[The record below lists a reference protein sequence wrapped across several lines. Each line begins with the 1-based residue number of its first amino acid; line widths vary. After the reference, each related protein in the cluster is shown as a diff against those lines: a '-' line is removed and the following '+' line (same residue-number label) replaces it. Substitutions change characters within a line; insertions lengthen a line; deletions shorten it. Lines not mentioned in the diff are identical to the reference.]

1 MEAHPY
7 GFRIV
12 GSPFEHRRLVDHAA
26 AFVAYCSCDE
36 RADVNREAYLS
47 AFTFGA
53 DFAGRADQWGR
64 LDVAGFVGPCWSPW
78 LWFDVD
84 RADLDAALTDAR
96 RLAAV
101 LDDRYRLGSDD
112 LLVFF
117 SGSKGF
123 HLGLPLSICGTPPPS
138 VTFNRTALRFAEHVA
153 ELAGVPIDTG
163 VYDKVRPFRAP
174 NSRHPKTGFHKH
186 RLMADE
192 LMGLKLA
199 KITERARAPA
209 PFDVPT
215 PTRASDTAAADW
227 TAAAELVAS
236 DHQAKAARQANGS
249 PTLNRATLTFI
260 REGAAQGDR
269 HRLLFSA
276 AANLGEFGCPPA
288 LAVALLEES
297 ALDCGLPP
305 KEARRQIECG
315 LAAVPSPS
323 PAAGDSGPVAMKAA
337 DAPAIGTADAGA
349 VGLDVGAGS
358 SSARDAAPSE
368 PLGTGAPPAVDLRA
382 DLARLWTSTAATSAP
397 GPGPAP
403 AGERSKAK
411 GLPLA
416 VGAEPKPLQSS
427 APPRKPGPIPPP
439 GARLFYFNDKMR
451 PCSAAEC
458 YQWTWEGAPRWF
470 YAAEFPPPG
479 TGEGWTP

>member
-1 MEAHPY
+1 
-7 GFRIV
+7 
-12 GSPFEHRRLVDHAA
+12 
-26 AFVAYCSCDE
+26 
-36 RADVNREAYLS
+36 
-47 AFTFGA
+47 
-53 DFAGRADQWGR
+53 
-64 LDVAGFVGPCWSPW
+64 

-112 LLVFF
+112 LLAFF

-138 VTFNRTALRFAEHVA
+138 VTFNRTARRFAEHVA

-163 VYDKVRPFRAP
+163 VYDKARPFRAP
-174 NSRHPKTGFHKH
+174 NSRHARTGLHKR
-186 RLMADE
+186 RLTADE
-192 LMGLKLA
+192 LMGLRLEA
-199 KITERARAPA
+199 ITERARGPA

-215 PTRASDTAAADW
+215 ATRTSDRAAADW

-249 PTLNRATLTFI
+249 PTLNRATLAFI
-260 REGAAQGDR
+260 RDGAGQGDR

-276 AANLGEFGCPPA
+276 AANLAEFGCPAA

-315 LAAVPSPS
+315 LAAFPSPS
-323 PAAGDSGPVAMKAA
+323 PTAGDSAPVAMKAA
-337 DAPAIGTADAGA
+337 DASAIGTADAGA
-349 VGLDVGAGS
+349 VALDV
-358 SSARDAAPSE
+358 APPE
-368 PLGTGAPPAVDLRA
+368 PLGTETPPAVDLRA
-382 DLARLWTSTAATSAP
+382 DLARLWTSTAATSPP
-397 GPGPAP
+397 GPGPAT

-411 GLPLA
+411 GPPLA
-416 VGAEPKPLQSS
+416 VGAEP
-427 APPRKPGPIPPP
+427 APDRPGWVRSICRLCGAVIGSRPDDRKPGRGSP
-439 GARLFYFNDKMR
+439 
-451 PCSAAEC
+451 
-458 YQWTWEGAPRWF
+458 
-470 YAAEFPPPG
+470 
-479 TGEGWTP
+479 